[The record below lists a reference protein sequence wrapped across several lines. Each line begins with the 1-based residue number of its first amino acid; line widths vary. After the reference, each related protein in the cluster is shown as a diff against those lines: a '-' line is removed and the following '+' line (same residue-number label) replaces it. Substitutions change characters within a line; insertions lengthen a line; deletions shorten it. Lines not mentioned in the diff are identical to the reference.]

1 MKVRVKERIFMNE
14 NENLVIPT
22 VDEVIMAKSLRIET
36 PRYIIEQTID
46 FCMNRIQNLNTLDNL
61 YTDNVIVESINLLI
75 KRIHNTAMVK
85 GWWDDERNDGELIA
99 LMHSELSEGLE
110 TLRTNVMSDK
120 IPDFV
125 GIEEELADVVIRV
138 FDMAGDRQY
147 KLAEAILAKMEYNK
161 TRPIKHGKK
170 F

>member
-1 MKVRVKERIFMNE
+1 MNE

-22 VDEVIMAKSLRIET
+22 VDEVITAKGLKIET
-36 PRYIIEQTID
+36 SRYIIEQTID
-46 FCMNRIQNLNTLDNL
+46 YCMEYMAGNFKPIRRYTDSMIVDAINTL
-61 YTDNVIVESINLLI
+61 I
-75 KRIHNTAMVK
+75 KEIHNTAMVK
-85 GWWDDERNDGELIA
+85 GWWDDERNNGELIA